1 MAADPDAAR
10 HGGAPL
16 VELPMVR
23 KIFRWLVLVLALGA
37 FAPGAYADTVSRI
50 RLMLHPYVA
59 APGQLPTLANA
70 RLQTLAGLPLTLA
83 GTTRTGGLEF
93 TLAQPLDAAAAAA
106 LVQRLRND
114 RSVLWAETITTG
126 SAAKSQAVT
135 ANAGAQ
141 PGTKLMVRVAGTA
154 SPDWAALLPRWNSL
168 IGADIRV
175 DRQIGDVWVL
185 KLAAPV
191 PDADLANMASQ
202 LETDA
207 AVQYADPVRRVRA
220 QRVPNDTFFDRQWAL
235 TDPVGGINAPAA
247 WDLQIGSAGVT
258 VAVLDTGITQH
269 PELAGR
275 VLPGYNFISDPSIAN
290 DGGGRDN
297 DPSDPGDNTSDNEC
311 GPGVPGEPSSWHGTF
326 TSGLIAANTDN
337 GAGIAGVNWNAK
349 ILPVR
354 VLGRCGGTFDDIAA
368 AILWAV
374 GVPVAGAPL
383 NPNPARVI
391 NLSLGGQ
398 SSCPQAIQDAINVAL
413 AQGVVVSIAAGNDSI
428 NVSMFAPAN
437 CAGVITVGA
446 STRQGD
452 RATYSNFGIRVDV
465 SAPGGDGNQAD
476 WILSL
481 SNDGT
486 SSPRGPAYAI
496 GIGTSFAAP
505 HVAGVASLMLARNA
519 NLTPGQVL
527 GIISDT
533 ARTFNEAGSCVR
545 GPACGGGLLDA
556 KSALLGTVSSSSL
569 APPGTVAVIE
579 YYRADKDHYF
589 MTANAAEIAF
599 IDTYLPGFQRT
610 GEVFFAWID
619 PALAPANA
627 QPVCRFYSPL
637 PLIDSHF
644 YTASASE
651 CLFVQMRW
659 PGTWVLENGSA
670 FYVIL
675 PDAAG
680 NCQAGTLPVYRF
692 FDNRSDANHRHT
704 VDLTVRRAMI
714 NRKWVPEGSG
724 PNAVA
729 FCSPV

>member
-1 MAADPDAAR
+1 
-10 HGGAPL
+10 
-16 VELPMVR
+16 MVQ
-23 KIFRWLVLVLALGA
+23 KFFRRLIVVLVLGA
-37 FAPGAYADTVSRI
+37 FAPGAYAETVSRI
-50 RLMLHPYVA
+50 RVMLHPYA
-59 APGQLPTLANA
+59 GAPGQLPTVANA

-93 TLAQPLDAAAAAA
+93 TLAQPLDTDAAAA

-114 RSVLWAETITTG
+114 RSVLWAETI
-126 SAAKSQAVT
+126 SADSGAKSQALPAN
-135 ANAGAQ
+135 ANAG
-141 PGTKLMVRVAGTA
+141 PGQKLMVRLAAAA
-154 SPDWAALLPRWNSL
+154 SPNWAALLPRWNSL
-168 IGADIRV
+168 IGTAITV
-175 DRQIGDVWVL
+175 DHQIGDVWVL

-220 QRVPNDTFFDRQWAL
+220 QRVPNDPDFGRQWSL
-235 TDPVGGINAPAA
+235 TDAVGGINAPAA
-247 WDLQIGSAGVT
+247 WDLQIGSAGMT

-269 PELAGR
+269 PELVDR
-275 VLPGYNFISDPSIAN
+275 VLPGYDFITDPSTAN
-290 DGGGRDN
+290 DGGGRDS
-297 DPSDPGDNTSDNEC
+297 DPSDPGDNTGDNEC
-311 GPGVPGEPSSWHGTF
+311 GNGVPGESSSWHGTF
-326 TSGLIAANTDN
+326 VSGLIAANTDN
-337 GAGIAGVNWNAK
+337 GVGIAGVNWNAK

-354 VLGRCGGTFDDIAA
+354 VLGRCGGTFDDIVAG
-368 AILWAV
+368 ILWAV
-374 GVPVAGAPL
+374 GAPVAGAPL

-413 AQGVVVSIAAGNDSI
+413 AQGVVVAIAAGNDTI

-452 RATYSNFGIRVDV
+452 RASYSNFGIRVDV
-465 SAPGGDGNQAD
+465 SAPGGDGNEID

-486 SSPRGPAYAI
+486 SGPRGPSYGI

-527 GIISDT
+527 GIISET
-533 ARTFNEAGSCVR
+533 ARSFSEAGSCAR

-556 KSALLGTVSSSSL
+556 GFALLGTVSSSNM
-569 APPGTVAVIE
+569 APLGTVAVIE
-579 YYRADKDHYF
+579 YYRAEKDHYF
-589 MTANAAEIAF
+589 MTANPAEIAF
-599 IDTYLPGFQRT
+599 IDTYLPAFQRT
-610 GEVFFAWID
+610 GEVFFAWVD

-627 QPVCRFYSPL
+627 VPVCRFFSPL

-659 PGTWVLENGSA
+659 PGTWGLELTAA

-692 FDNRSDANHRHT
+692 FDNRNDANHRYT

-714 NRKWVPEGSG
+714 NRKWVPEGNG

>member
-1 MAADPDAAR
+1 
-10 HGGAPL
+10 
-16 VELPMVR
+16 MVQ
-23 KIFRWLVLVLALGA
+23 KIFRRLVVVLVFGA
-37 FAPGAYADTVSRI
+37 IAPGAYAETVSRI
-50 RLMLHPYVA
+50 RLMLHPYA
-59 APGQLPTLANA
+59 GAPGQLPMVANA

-83 GTTRTGGLEF
+83 RTTRTGGLEF
-93 TLAQPLDAAAAAA
+93 TLAQPLDADAAAA

-114 RSVLWAETITTG
+114 RSVLWAETISTD
-126 SAAKSQAVT
+126 SVAKSQALPAN
-135 ANAGAQ
+135 ANAG
-141 PGTKLMVRVAGTA
+141 PGQKLMVRLAAAA
-154 SPDWAALLPRWNSL
+154 SPNWSALLPRWNSL
-168 IGADIRV
+168 IGTAITV
-175 DRQIGDVWVL
+175 DHQIGDVWVL
-185 KLAAPV
+185 KLGAPV
-191 PDADLANMASQ
+191 PDAELANMASQ

-220 QRVPNDTFFDRQWAL
+220 QRVPNDPDFGRQWAL

-258 VAVLDTGITQH
+258 IAVIDTGITQH

-275 VLPGYNFISDPSIAN
+275 VLPGYDFISDPSEAN
-290 DGGGRDN
+290 DGGGRDS
-297 DPSDPGDNTSDNEC
+297 DPSDPGDNTGDNEC

-326 TSGLIAANTDN
+326 VSGLIAANTDN
-337 GAGIAGVNWNAK
+337 GVGIAGVNWNAK

-354 VLGRCGGTFDDIAA
+354 VLGRCGGTFDDIVAG
-368 AILWAV
+368 ILWAV
-374 GVPVAGAPL
+374 GAPVAGAPP

-398 SSCPQAIQDAINVAL
+398 SSCPQAMQDAINVAL
-413 AQGVVVSIAAGNDSI
+413 AQGVVVAIAAGNDSI
-428 NVSMFAPAN
+428 DVSMFAPAN

-452 RATYSNFGIRVDV
+452 RAGYSNFGIRVDV
-465 SAPGGDGNQAD
+465 SAPGGDGNEID

-481 SNDGT
+481 SNEGT
-486 SSPRGPAYAI
+486 SGPSGPSYAI

-527 GIISDT
+527 GIISET
-533 ARTFNEAGSCVR
+533 ARSFNAAGSCAR

-556 KSALLGTVSSSSL
+556 GFALLGTVSSSSM
-569 APPGTVAVIE
+569 APPGTVPVIE
-579 YYRADKDHYF
+579 YYRAEKDHYF
-589 MTANAAEIAF
+589 MTANPAEIASV
-599 IDTYLPGFQRT
+599 DTNLPAFQRT
-610 GEVFFAWID
+610 GEVFFAWVD

-627 QPVCRFYSPL
+627 VPVCRFFSPL

-644 YTASASE
+644 YSASASE
-651 CLFVQMRW
+651 CLFVQMHW
-659 PGTWVLENGSA
+659 PGIWGLELTAA

-680 NCQAGTLPVYRF
+680 NCQAGTQPVYRF
-692 FDNRSDANHRHT
+692 FDNRNDANHRYT

-714 NRKWVPEGSG
+714 NRNWVPEGNG
-724 PNAVA
+724 PNAVS